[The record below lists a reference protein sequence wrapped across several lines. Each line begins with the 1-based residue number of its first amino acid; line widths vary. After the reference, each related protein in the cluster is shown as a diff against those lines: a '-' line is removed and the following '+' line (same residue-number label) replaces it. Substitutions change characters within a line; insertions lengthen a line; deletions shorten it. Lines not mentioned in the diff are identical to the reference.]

1 MLKKEFHYDDDDR
14 KLAEHIL
21 KEILT
26 GYTETEWTTY
36 QFDRIDGYVTTKK
49 GNRYKVHV
57 KNRMKYSID
66 DFPTT
71 MIDTTCYEDSLED
84 AILIILYPTNQK
96 VLMFTSKGIKN
107 AFRGN
112 TKRDVI
118 SYSEK
123 TKEWY
128 IEKDKELSELYIN
141 KGKIMTYQQLNLAV

>member
-1 MLKKEFHYDDDDR
+1 MQREFHYDNEDR
-14 KLAEHIL
+14 KLAEKIL
-21 KEILT
+21 QQILT

-36 QFDRIDGYVTTKK
+36 QYDRIDGYVTTKK

-84 AILIILYPTNQK
+84 AILIILYPTNEK
-96 VLMFTSKGIKN
+96 VLMYTSRCIQQAFKN
-107 AFRGN
+107 N
-112 TKRDVI
+112 TIRDVI

-128 IEKDKELSELYIN
+128 LEKDKELSELYIN
-141 KGKIMTYQQLNLAV
+141 KGKIMTYQQLNIAV